1 MSSETSAWAKEQR
14 CGDPVTKAVLM
25 EIANWAKPSGCCEFL
40 SVKRIAEVVEISERT
55 VQRHIA
61 RLETSVAEGG
71 LGLIQRAARLRN
83 DGGQGA
89 NGFDLVGYRM
99 PSTPP
104 RQSVTPRCQVA
115 TGPRQLDGEPGDNRV
130 TRLGDK
136 INTLS
141 PPSGGDA
148 PTPDF
153 SSKLLKE
160 KKVCITEDWT
170 PPPVSELPAKVRALV
185 STWPSGAYQAVCETF
200 RLHYLAEDRQRTP
213 AQWLARLG
221 AWLTADHA
229 KVLRDAKAG
238 VSFAALAPVQ
248 AGTAVAKRPPT
259 APPDCKD
266 DEDERSGAV
275 HAALQASEGEAN
287 WRAWLQPCAILIS
300 GGDTQPSVTVVTT
313 SDFLRDAVQSRFEQA
328 IRTAARTAFGKTP
341 GWVRFDA
348 QRPAAI
354 ARTGTDG

>member
-1 MSSETSAWAKEQR
+1 MSIRIMTQVWDIDLPDSQKIVLLALADCANDEGTAW
-14 CGDPVTKAVLM
+14 
-25 EIANWAKPSGCCEFL
+25 PSMRSLTRKCSKG
-40 SVKRIAEVVEISERT
+40 ERT
-55 VQRHIA
+55 VQG
-61 RLETSVAEGG
+61 V
-71 LGLIQRAARLRN
+71 IQRLVESGHLTREERVGRSCVYHIHPRKDCAPAEIAPRRDCAPQPLHPTPAA
-83 DGGQGA
+83 A
-89 NGFDLVGYRM
+89 A
-99 PSTPP
+99 PHP
-104 RQSVTPRCQVA
+104 RSRCGQSVK
-115 TGPRQLDGEPGDNRV
+115 EPSRTVRGAPASVSENR
-130 TRLGDK
+130 
-136 INTLS
+136 
-141 PPSGGDA
+141 SG
-148 PTPDF
+148 
-153 SSKLLKE
+153 
-160 KKVCITEDWT
+160 KVCITEDWT
-170 PPPVSELPAKVRALV
+170 PPPVSELPAKVQALV

-259 APPDCKD
+259 APPACKD

-328 IRTAARTAFGKTP
+328 IRTAARTAFGKAP

-348 QRPAAI
+348 QRPATI